1 MNSLAS
7 LLREELELLYFDHRQ
22 VPAEDA
28 EIIREMSGEYLR
40 DLETRFALTD
50 EELAEFERK
59 AAHDMGSFYIQEC
72 KEFLKNR

>member
-59 AAHDMGSFYIQEC
+59 AARDMGSFYIQEC
-72 KEFLKNR
+72 KDFLKNR